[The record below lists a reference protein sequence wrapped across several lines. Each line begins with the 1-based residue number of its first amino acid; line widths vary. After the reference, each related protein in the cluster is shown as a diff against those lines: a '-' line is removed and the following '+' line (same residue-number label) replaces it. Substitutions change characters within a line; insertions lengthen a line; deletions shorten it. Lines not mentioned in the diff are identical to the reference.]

1 MVKLASKEPLC
12 GKVPLVHIYD
22 SILKVKDVWNGMDW
36 DLHKLYSTLPQSAA
50 ADVVSV
56 KPMLVVS
63 LPDLWIWEPCVSC
76 TFSVSAIY
84 KWLQGSCFIVGL
96 AGIGFGSLNSLRT
109 SNSLCGSFATK
120 QYQPD
125 LCLWPVVLFLMT
137 LARFIRITR
146 KLLSSIYSDVIML
159 MMFGGLV
166 VDRPRGDDWIAWIKQ
181 ASHRFGNMG
190 LELNQEGEVL
200 TDSLESRHLGKAGYG
215 GLCTNHS
222 GDFLVGIPDKYLD
235 KTRRRTPNV
244 TYPMKLGTLS
254 AICLLILYNMSQSF
268 AYTSEM
274 GALSNIFMLMSFTLS
289 IGIGIWIIQFDRNLR
304 EDNTCAD
311 VLAKTGPRLRI
322 CFISTLWEC
331 LSRL

>member
-181 ASHRFGNMG
+181 ASHRFGNM
-190 LELNQEGEVL
+190 VPIV
-200 TDSLESRHLGKAGYG
+200 
-215 GLCTNHS
+215 LCTKWCNRN
-222 GDFLVGIPDKYLD
+222 GV
-235 KTRRRTPNV
+235 
-244 TYPMKLGTLS
+244 
-254 AICLLILYNMSQSF
+254 CL
-268 AYTSEM
+268 E
-274 GALSNIFMLMSFTLS
+274 
-289 IGIGIWIIQFDRNLR
+289 NLLFFF
-304 EDNTCAD
+304 
-311 VLAKTGPRLRI
+311 VK
-322 CFISTLWEC
+322 
-331 LSRL
+331 